1 MTLTTFTAAA
11 AGGGGGGGG
20 GGATR
25 KVSNWALGNSS
36 VKANGIASIMPIAKT
51 FKMNDVVVAKALR
64 LLWTPN
70 SSTLSANMAL
80 GGTGGPSTSSLR
92 AGTDAAA
99 RVGA

>member
-1 MTLTTFTAAA
+1 
-11 AGGGGGGGG
+11 
-20 GGATR
+20 
-25 KVSNWALGNSS
+25 
-36 VKANGIASIMPIAKT
+36 MPIAKT

-64 LLWTPN
+64 LRWTPN

-99 RVGA
+99 RVGAATSFTSGSWISIVLIGALPD